1 MIEMF
6 GVGLMVAIFM
16 VIVYIIPIWL
26 LRKWNDEDPK

>member
-26 LRKWNDEDPK
+26 LKRWNNENPR

>member
-1 MIEMF
+1 MIEMI

>member
-6 GVGLMVAIFM
+6 GVALMVAIFM

>member
-1 MIEMF
+1 MIEIF

-16 VIVYIIPIWL
+16 AIVYIIPIWL

>member
-1 MIEMF
+1 MIEMY